1 MDWRSILYSFAAEN
15 TEAMKSIYTVDSLF
29 KEIQSICND
38 IIENKKTMFSI
49 VESMMILDV
58 DYHNIQVMK
67 GLEKIGF
74 YSFTPEEQMYML
86 LNINSIYLG
95 GLEPMDFGVFSK
107 LKIGAELKKGKNG
120 LLERGLLR
128 SVAYDSDTAE
138 RATTRKERTLLSP
151 DAFGDIFYGM
161 TDIVSY
167 DRIAK
172 QVEVIKPVSIRSREL
187 FFEQE
192 NLLEVERLRKLLNP
206 ERFNSI
212 MERLKENGRRPAASC
227 LFYGVPGT
235 GKTELAKQLAKE
247 TGRDIMIA
255 DVAKLHSSFT
265 GDTEKNYREMFNS
278 YRYISMILPKA
289 PILLLNE
296 ADGILG
302 KRGDVM
308 RQAIDK
314 IANRVQNLL
323 LQELEDFEGILIATT
338 NLADNLDPAFERR
351 LLYKI
356 EFLKPGIQV
365 REKIWKSMI
374 PDMDPQEIQILAE
387 RYTFSG
393 GQISNIA
400 TKRDIDY
407 AIDGKAPGYEQ
418 MLMYCETESLQKAKE
433 SKRIGF
439 R

>member
-1 MDWRSILYSFAAEN
+1 M
-15 TEAMKSIYTVDSLF
+15 EAIYTVDSLF
-29 KEIQSICND
+29 KEIQSICNS

-58 DYHNIQVMK
+58 DYHDIQIMK
-67 GLEKIGF
+67 GLDKIGF
-74 YSFTPEEQMYML
+74 YNMKPEEQMYL
-86 LNINSIYLG
+86 LLIINSIYLYG
-95 GLEPMDFGVFSK
+95 FEPMDFGVFAK
-107 LKIGAELKKGKNG
+107 LKIGEDLKKGKSA
-120 LLERGLLR
+120 LLEKGILR
-128 SVAYDSDTAE
+128 NVASDSDTAE
-138 RATTRKERTLLSP
+138 RAATRKDRTMLSA

-161 TDIVSY
+161 TDIISY
-167 DRIAK
+167 DRIAR
-172 QVEVIKPVSIRSREL
+172 QVEVIKPATIRNREL
-187 FFEQE
+187 FFEE
-192 NLLEVERLRKLLNP
+192 GNDTDVERLRKLLDP
-206 ERFNSI
+206 DKFNAI
-212 MERLKENGRRPAASC
+212 MQRLKENGRRPAASC
-227 LFYGVPGT
+227 LFYGAPGT

-247 TGRDIMIA
+247 TGRDILIA

-265 GDTEKNYREMFNS
+265 GDTEKNYREMFTS
-278 YRYISMILPKA
+278 YRYISKILPKS

-323 LQELEDFEGILIATT
+323 LQEMEDFEGILIATT

-356 EFLKPGIQV
+356 EFKKPGAKI
-365 REKIWKSMI
+365 REKIWKSLI
-374 PDMDPQEIQILAE
+374 PDLGIQEIQDLAE
-387 RYTFSG
+387 KYTFTG

-407 AIDGKAPGYEQ
+407 AIDGEAPGYTQ
-418 MLMYCETESLQKAKE
+418 MLSYCESECLQKQKE